1 MEAINNDLVLLLM
14 MFLMFVLVLV
24 LIDDDDKGKKVEVVK
39 EAEKEPKQDVDSG
52 LYKQVIDGQKEE
64 IKRLERKILN

>member
-1 MEAINNDLVLLLM
+1 MEAVNNDLVLLLM

-24 LIDDDDKGKKVEVVK
+24 LIDDDKGKKVEVVK
-39 EAEKEPKQDVDSG
+39 EAKKEPKQDVDSG
-52 LYKQVIDGQKEE
+52 LYKQVIDDQKEE